1 MPKNGKSKTLPEP
14 LSRKRIKLDVEE
26 IANDILVAI
35 AKNRWEQVAEL
46 MSQGSALSRG
56 LVTMPVN
63 VRVLKTLPKDPKFS
77 TSLASGLKI
86 LALFDNDTVVL
97 GIADVADALGMSR
110 STTHRYIISLVSL
123 GQLVQGS
130 GRKYRLATV

>member
-1 MPKNGKSKTLPEP
+1 MPKIEKTTRLSEP
-14 LSRKRIKLDVEE
+14 LTRLRVKLDVEE
-26 IANDILVAI
+26 ITNDIQVAI

-46 MSQGSALSRG
+46 MSLGSSLSRG

-63 VRVLKTLPKDPKFS
+63 VRVLRELPKDPRFS

-86 LALFDNDTVVL
+86 LALFSDDSVVL
-97 GIADVADALGMSR
+97 GIADVADALGMNR
-110 STTHRYIISLVSL
+110 STTHRYVISLVGL

-130 GRKYRLATV
+130 GRKYRLAT